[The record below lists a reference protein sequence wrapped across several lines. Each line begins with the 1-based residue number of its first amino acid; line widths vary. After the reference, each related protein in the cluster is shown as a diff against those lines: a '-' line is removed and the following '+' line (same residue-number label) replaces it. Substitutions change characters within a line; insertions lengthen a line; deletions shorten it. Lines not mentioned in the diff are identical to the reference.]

1 MTANKTAH
9 NKMFAQWWRDAKVLS
24 TFILQRFPPRTV
36 AASKSHHCANTNV
49 VAHCF
54 MDEIVKLYNEHLTT
68 PFPDR
73 RGDEILGIDLVLI
86 DSDTAGLIS
95 TYIGS
100 RGQLSGENLRILN
113 HCYSDLKTVVK
124 ELSGTDR
131 QYFAQLQNIAGLIIE
146 KLNGR
151 RTTTD
156 KESFKPE
163 WEKNLL
169 IIREILNDWDPI
181 GAGLVVEDEYDTM
194 NFRTLSVLMNKRDK
208 KEIRNILADYTMNA
222 MGLTIDN
229 ATLDRVANRISKISV
244 D

>member
-1 MTANKTAH
+1 
-9 NKMFAQWWRDAKVLS
+9 
-24 TFILQRFPPRTV
+24 
-36 AASKSHHCANTNV
+36 
-49 VAHCF
+49 

-68 PFPDR
+68 SFPDR
-73 RGDEILGIDLVLI
+73 RGDEIMGIDLVLI
-86 DSDTAGLIS
+86 DNDTAGLIT

-100 RGQLSGENLRILN
+100 RGQLSGDNLRILN

-131 QYFAQLQNIAGLIIE
+131 QYFARLQNIAGLIIE

-151 RTTTD
+151 RPTTD

-163 WEKNLL
+163 WEKNFL

-222 MGLTIDN
+222 MGLTVDN
-229 ATLDRVANRISKISV
+229 ATLARVADRISKISV